1 MLTDVSTSPAR
12 GTPGAMALAAVSAV
26 LLLTRASAPCL
37 AGSEDRWLAHDKA
50 VHYTATGLLASDAY
64 AGVSL
69 VSERTEWRLLGA
81 FGLATAAGAAKEV
94 YDGYGGGD
102 PSWRDL
108 TWDLAGATTGALL
121 SWVIDR
127 YLF

>member
-1 MLTDVSTSPAR
+1 
-12 GTPGAMALAAVSAV
+12 MALAAVLAA

-37 AGSEDRWLAHDKA
+37 AGGDDRWLAHDKA
-50 VHYTATGLLASDAY
+50 VHYTASGLLASDAY
-64 AGVSL
+64 AGISL
-69 VSERTEWRLLGA
+69 VSKRTEWRIVGALG
-81 FGLATAAGAAKEV
+81 LTIAAGAAKEV
-94 YDGYGGGD
+94 YDSHGGGD

-108 TWDLAGATTGALL
+108 TWDLAGATSGALL